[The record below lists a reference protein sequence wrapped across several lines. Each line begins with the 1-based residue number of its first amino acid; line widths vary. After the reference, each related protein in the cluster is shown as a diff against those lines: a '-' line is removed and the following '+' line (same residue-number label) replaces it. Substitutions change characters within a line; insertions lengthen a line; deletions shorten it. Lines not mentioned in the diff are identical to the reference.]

1 MKQIDYHCQL
11 ENWKLLGL
19 DFYFLFHQRFFF
31 ADVQDFCDKR
41 STL

>member
-1 MKQIDYHCQL
+1 MKQIDYHFQL

-19 DFYFLFHQRFFF
+19 DFYFFIPSKVFF